1 MKKISKEFEEVMF
14 TKTEGRMI
22 EQLTVSCAS
31 WLLVL

>member
-22 EQLTVSCAS
+22 EQLTVCFI
-31 WLLVL
+31 WLA